1 MSQLLRQHIIDKLG
15 HEPAGLEEVLSNFE
29 PLEARSKQL
38 LLSTGDICRHCYY
51 LESGCLKLSTL
62 DAIGNET
69 TTNLIFDHEW
79 CTSLKSFSQQIPS
92 DEQIVCVEPSQ
103 LWVISYE
110 RFRGLAERFPPF
122 EQMYRQLLEESYT
135 QSLDRINSLMGLD
148 ATGRVKWLLEQQP
161 LIFSRLSNRLIASY
175 LGLSEATLSR
185 LKSKL

>member
-1 MSQLLRQHIIDKLG
+1 MSQALRQHIIDKLG
-15 HEPAGLEEVLSNFE
+15 HEPPGLEEVLSSFE
-29 PLEARSKQL
+29 PLKTKRKQL
-38 LLSTGDICRHCYY
+38 LLSPGEISRQCYY

-62 DAIGNET
+62 DALGNET
-69 TTNLIFDHEW
+69 TTNLIFDDEW

-92 DEQIVCVEPSQ
+92 EEQIVCVEPSQ
-103 LWVISYE
+103 LWVIRYD

-122 EQMYRQLLEESYT
+122 EQMYRQLLEESYA

-148 ATGRVKWLLEQQP
+148 AIGRVKWILAQQP

-185 LKSKL
+185 LKTKL